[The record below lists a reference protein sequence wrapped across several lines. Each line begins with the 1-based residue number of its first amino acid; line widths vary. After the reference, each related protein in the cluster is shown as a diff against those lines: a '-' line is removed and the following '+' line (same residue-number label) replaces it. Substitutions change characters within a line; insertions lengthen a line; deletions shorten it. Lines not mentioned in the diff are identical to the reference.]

1 MDGGVSV
8 RGLCRAPC
16 PGGWHAATPP
26 VSPFQLEC
34 YRGGGRP
41 AGSRERLR
49 GRVRAAP
56 WIPCPAQSPSSC
68 VKSQWKLQVA
78 MEVRL
83 ATAQWM
89 FRVQIY
95 SSNLESVP
103 AHCQALRK
111 VLNLPDFRFRNRWQ
125 CSRKRYQE
133 FKQIRN
139 RFLGWWK
146 YKFPICLIKH
156 SKKEQQQKNQTFTDV
171 MVLLSAWEPGRVQ
184 MTQWSNL
191 SLQKDWILAV
201 SDLCVN
207 PSTLHH
213 SLFPL
218 QAKFVP
224 RISNLS

>member
-1 MDGGVSV
+1 MLQ
-8 RGLCRAPC
+8 RRRQA
-16 PGGWHAATPP
+16 
-26 VSPFQLEC
+26 
-34 YRGGGRP
+34 
-41 AGSRERLR
+41 SREQRVAVRESGSSTVNPMSCPEPFILR
-49 GRVRAAP
+49 QVTMEAP
-56 WIPCPAQSPSSC
+56 SRNGN
-68 VKSQWKLQVA
+68 LQ
-78 MEVRL
+78 VRL

-139 RFLGWWK
+139 RFLGWCK

-207 PSTLHH
+207 PSALHH